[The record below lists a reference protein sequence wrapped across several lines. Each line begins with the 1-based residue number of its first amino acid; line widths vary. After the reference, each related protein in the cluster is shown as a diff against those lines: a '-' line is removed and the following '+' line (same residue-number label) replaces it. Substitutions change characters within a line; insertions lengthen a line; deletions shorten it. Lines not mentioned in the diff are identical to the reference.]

1 MFYSQDNIIRTHCKV
16 SVKTKCHNR
25 LKDLILYKHYWY
37 YSFFKMDTRSASYT
51 KCPMILQLSSG
62 SRTARKSQ
70 WNPVRLNRVSSTS
83 LIFDEISSAG
93 CFCSPASARCLTA
106 LNCNLNFPLQL
117 MVGMFS
123 LVMSDNLKLFAR
135 KILL

>member
-1 MFYSQDNIIRTHCKV
+1 
-16 SVKTKCHNR
+16 
-25 LKDLILYKHYWY
+25 
-37 YSFFKMDTRSASYT
+37 MDTSSACYT
-51 KCPMILQLSSG
+51 KCPMILQLSTC

-123 LVMSDNLKLFAR
+123 LVMSDNLKLFER
-135 KILL
+135 KIYSKKPLAVAAASRQGRLRNMFLYAGCSFDL